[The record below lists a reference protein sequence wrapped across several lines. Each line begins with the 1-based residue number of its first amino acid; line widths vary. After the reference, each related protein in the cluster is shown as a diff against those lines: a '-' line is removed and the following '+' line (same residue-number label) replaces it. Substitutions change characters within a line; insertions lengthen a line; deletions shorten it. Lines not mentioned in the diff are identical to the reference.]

1 MNDTITTPVADTTPV
16 APVADA
22 PVADTTP
29 VADAPKAK
37 KVKADKPAKKGA
49 KAKKADKPAKKAAEG
64 QRGRPPIY
72 VGPLAKAIQKVIRE
86 HGLTY
91 GREHL
96 RKEGVK
102 VGDKVQKVKI
112 SLPTLGKLAKA
123 AGIELQRGRPKVE
136 EAA

>member
-1 MNDTITTPVADTTPV
+1 MNDTTTTPVVADTTPV
-16 APVADA
+16 VADAPVADA
-22 PVADTTP
+22 PVAD
-29 VADAPKAK
+29 APKPK
-37 KVKADKPAKKGA
+37 KA
-49 KAKKADKPAKKAAEG
+49 KAKKAAKAVKGKGKAEKPAKPAKKDAEG

-72 VGPLAKAIQKVIRE
+72 VGPLAKAIQKVIKE

-102 VGDKVQKVKI
+102 IGDKVQKVKI

-136 EAA
+136 AA